1 MSDPQQIPQDKTS
14 QTKPSAD
21 SGPEL
26 RDHIYDGI
34 QEFDNKL
41 PNWWLWTFYIMV
53 ILYVIYWMMYY
64 QGGGFKSDEVKIEQG
79 LKRIAQIKA
88 AAIEDSLGV
97 VDNAK
102 LWELSRDEKFVSDG
116 RVQYM
121 QMCSACHGDDL
132 TAMRGE
138 VKLPGVAIHNNQWLY
153 GGQPEDVMEIIVDGS
168 PDKKS
173 GMQAWGPIIG
183 EDKIIR
189 VVAFIMSHHEEGAPI
204 EEFTKEGAKSPTAE

>member
-1 MSDPQQIPQDKTS
+1 MSDPQQIPQEETS
-14 QTKPSAD
+14 KSKPSAD

-26 RDHIYDGI
+26 REHVFDGI

-41 PNWWLWTFYIMV
+41 PNWWLWSFYIMV
-53 ILYVIYWMMYY
+53 VFYVIYWLMYY

-79 LKRIAQIKA
+79 LERIAMIKA
-88 AAIEDSLGV
+88 AAIEDSLGL

-102 LWELSRDEKFVSDG
+102 LWELSKDEKFVNEG
-116 RVQYM
+116 KVQFM
-121 QMCSACHGDDL
+121 QTCSACHGNDL
-132 TAMRGE
+132 TAMLSGI
-138 VKLPGVAIHNNQWLY
+138 KLPGVPLDDNAWLY
-153 GGQPEDVMEIIVDGS
+153 GGQPEDVMKVIVDGS

-189 VVAFIMSHHEEGAPI
+189 VVAFLMSHHEEGAPI
-204 EEFTKEGAKSPTAE
+204 EVVTKATP